1 MLKLRFEILELRNRV
16 TNQFIPIMS
25 TILLLTEE
33 ALFLGISKISFT
45 SKYLQEFK
53 VAHQERQLER
63 LYLTTRSLLQVA
75 GIHVSKFLN
84 LYFSGTSRDV
94 APKQRYDRLSFTG
107 DHIHATPTFGLG
119 WTAPGHTVIGFS
131 QKPKELYQLLRVYR
145 HSKCNI

>member
-1 MLKLRFEILELRNRV
+1 MLKLGFEILELRNRV

-63 LYLTTRSLLQVA
+63 LYLTTRSLL
-75 GIHVSKFLN
+75 
-84 LYFSGTSRDV
+84 
-94 APKQRYDRLSFTG
+94 
-107 DHIHATPTFGLG
+107 
-119 WTAPGHTVIGFS
+119 
-131 QKPKELYQLLRVYR
+131 
-145 HSKCNI
+145 

>member
-53 VAHQERQLER
+53 VAYQERQLER
-63 LYLTTRSLLQVA
+63 LYLTTRSLL
-75 GIHVSKFLN
+75 
-84 LYFSGTSRDV
+84 
-94 APKQRYDRLSFTG
+94 
-107 DHIHATPTFGLG
+107 
-119 WTAPGHTVIGFS
+119 
-131 QKPKELYQLLRVYR
+131 
-145 HSKCNI
+145 